1 MQPLEPFFHQL
12 RHSVRLSAR
21 STSSSIP
28 LDRHER
34 RELAIMGDIEPGEW
48 GTALGDD
55 KLTEAIIERVVRT
68 PRTRR
73 KADTSV
79 PPRPTAR
86 LRLGARPPCG
96 GFSHPLC
103 PGAPGSVSC
112 HGLRPPVGR
121 LFGYARIGNAQGSRA
136 DNRKRQR
143 RARRC
148 PSLSLGVSASRRGV
162 GPLHAYALTR
172 TVARRAAASPPS
184 C

>member
-1 MQPLEPFFHQL
+1 
-12 RHSVRLSAR
+12 
-21 STSSSIP
+21 
-28 LDRHER
+28 
-34 RELAIMGDIEPGEW
+34 MGDIEPGEW

-79 PPRPTAR
+79 PPRPTAG

-96 GFSHPLC
+96 GSRIPSAL
-103 PGAPGSVSC
+103 APGSVSC

-121 LFGYARIGNAQGSRA
+121 LFGYARIGNAQRSRA

-162 GPLHAYALTR
+162 GPLHACALIR
-172 TVARRAAASPPS
+172 MVARRAAASPPS

>member
-79 PPRPTAR
+79 PPRPTAG
-86 LRLGARPPCG
+86 LRLVI
-96 GFSHPLC
+96 S
-103 PGAPGSVSC
+103 
-112 HGLRPPVGR
+112 
-121 LFGYARIGNAQGSRA
+121 
-136 DNRKRQR
+136 
-143 RARRC
+143 
-148 PSLSLGVSASRRGV
+148 
-162 GPLHAYALTR
+162 
-172 TVARRAAASPPS
+172 
-184 C
+184 

>member
-34 RELAIMGDIEPGEW
+34 GELAIMGDIEPGEW
-48 GTALGDD
+48 GTALGND

-79 PPRPTAR
+79 PPRPTAG

-96 GFSHPLC
+96 GSRIPSALAHPARSAVMAYARLS
-103 PGAPGSVSC
+103 GVSLGMPGS
-112 HGLRPPVGR
+112 
-121 LFGYARIGNAQGSRA
+121 AT
-136 DNRKRQR
+136 
-143 RARRC
+143 
-148 PSLSLGVSASRRGV
+148 RRGLV
-162 GPLHAYALTR
+162 RITENGNG
-172 TVARRAAASPPS
+172 ARGGVRA
-184 C
+184 CR

>member
-34 RELAIMGDIEPGEW
+34 GELAIMGDIEPGEW
-48 GTALGDD
+48 GTALGND

-79 PPRPTAR
+79 PPRPTAG

-96 GFSHPLC
+96 GSRIPSALAR
-103 PGAPGSVSC
+103 PARLAVMAYARLSGVSLGMPGS
-112 HGLRPPVGR
+112 
-121 LFGYARIGNAQGSRA
+121 AT
-136 DNRKRQR
+136 
-143 RARRC
+143 
-148 PSLSLGVSASRRGV
+148 RRGLV
-162 GPLHAYALTR
+162 RITENGNG
-172 TVARRAAASPPS
+172 ARGGVRA
-184 C
+184 CR